1 MPTGVARIVILR
13 GPIRLDKHATPALLV
28 AGVASASALLSRLD
42 LGAEALRFCLQVSV
56 ALTIG
61 ALFFA
66 CLFIGRISKDRRQIA
81 ESEQRFRRAMEDSA
95 IGIAVVSLDGR
106 IVQTNPAFAS
116 MLGYSREEIEALTF
130 FQITHP
136 DDLHV
141 GRETMEG
148 IKAGTVNA
156 FQFEKRYLKKDGT
169 PVWGHLAGSVIRE
182 EKSGRPLYLV
192 SQIEDIDARKQAE
205 ARIAE
210 AETRWNF
217 ALAGAGQGVW
227 DLDIRKGGTT
237 YSSTWVKML
246 GYADGELDGDPD
258 RWLTMIHPD
267 DRETVAEA
275 DRAHLDGQTEFFEA
289 EFRMRH
295 KDGRWIWI
303 LDRGKAIER
312 DGEGRLIRAIGSL
325 TDITRR
331 KEAEERLTVSAAMLA
346 DEKERLRVT
355 LQSIGDAVICTD
367 AANRVTFMNPVAE
380 KLTGVSG
387 EAALGKTL
395 GHVYWAVDE
404 ETGHRIGV
412 TRPAIGAETPSD
424 HNSRA
429 VLVRRD
435 DTRCSIRQVVSPI
448 MNERNEFCGLVIVF
462 QDFTDARALQR
473 QLAHAAAHDALTG
486 LANRSSFI
494 RTMEE
499 LVDQARKD
507 AAGAGSSRYQFMFID
522 LDHFK
527 LVNDTGGHAAGDA
540 LLKRVAQ
547 AVRGVLGPEDIV
559 ARLGGDEFA
568 VVLKSGSTAGAR
580 IAARSIIDAITGL
593 NFTWDGRPHA
603 IGASIGVAAVNANC
617 GEADEIIARAD
628 AACYAAK
635 AAGRGCV
642 RMAPDSTVAGDKSEP
657 AAPLAAAS

>member
-1 MPTGVARIVILR
+1 MLP
-13 GPIRLDKHATPALLV
+13 RLDFGAQALEL
-28 AGVASASALLSRLD
+28 
-42 LGAEALRFCLQVSV
+42 CLQVSC
-56 ALTIG
+56 ALTAG
-61 ALFFA
+61 ALMLA
-66 CLFIGRISKDRRQIA
+66 ALFIARIPGDRRQVA
-81 ESEQRFRRAMEDSA
+81 ENEQRFRRVMEDSA
-95 IGIAVVSLDGR
+95 IGIAIVSLDGR
-106 IVQTNPAFAS
+106 ILQTNPAFAA

-136 DDLHV
+136 DDLEI
-141 GRETMEG
+141 GRETMAG
-148 IKAGTVNA
+148 LKAGTVDA
-156 FQFEKRYLKKDGT
+156 FHFEKRYLKKDGT
-169 PVWGHLAGSVIRE
+169 PVWAQLAGSAIRD
-182 EKSGRPLYLV
+182 EKNGHPLYLV

-246 GYADGELDGDPD
+246 GFEDGELDGDPD

-267 DRETVAEA
+267 DRAAVAEA
-275 DRAHLDGQTEFFEA
+275 DRAHLEGETEFFEA

-312 DGEGRLIRAIGSL
+312 DADGQLIRAIGSL

-331 KEAEERLTVSAAMLA
+331 KQAEERLTVSAALLA
-346 DEKERLRVT
+346 DEKERLKVT

-380 KLTGVSG
+380 KLTGVCG
-387 EAALGKTL
+387 DEALGKTL

-404 ETGHRIGV
+404 ETGQRIGV
-412 TRPAIGAETPSD
+412 ARTSIGAGAPSD
-424 HNSRA
+424 QNSRA
-429 VLVRRD
+429 VLIRRD

-448 MNERNEFCGLVIVF
+448 VNERGEFCGLVIVF

-494 RTMEE
+494 RIMED
-499 LVDQARKD
+499 LVGQARKD
-507 AAGAGSSRYQFMFID
+507 GTTAGGGHQFMFID

-540 LLKRVAQ
+540 LLKRVAE

-568 VVLKSGSTAGAR
+568 VILKSGSTAGAR
-580 IAARSIIDAITGL
+580 IAARSIIDAIAGL
-593 NFTWDGRPHA
+593 NFTWDGRPHV
-603 IGASIGVAAVNANC
+603 IGASIGLAAINADC

-628 AACYAAK
+628 TACYAAK

-642 RMAPDSTVAGDKSEP
+642 CVAPDGRITDDRSEP
-657 AAPLAAAS
+657 PEPLAAAS